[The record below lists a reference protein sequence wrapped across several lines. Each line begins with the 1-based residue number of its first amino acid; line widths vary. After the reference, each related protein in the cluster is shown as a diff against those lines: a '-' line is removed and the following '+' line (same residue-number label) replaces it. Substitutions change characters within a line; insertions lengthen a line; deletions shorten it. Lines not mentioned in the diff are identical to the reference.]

1 MPFVIYERLMLRK
14 PFFHIRISATIT
26 SKLLSIERP
35 TMTDSQPINP
45 DVNITD
51 TTNNNTDKN
60 FNNSTDKNL
69 NNDINKNDD
78 VLDYL
83 SVDDY
88 DYELPDSLI
97 ARYPLAQRSASKLLY
112 VAKNN
117 QKNTDSQILDKQFSE
132 LPDLLN
138 TGDLIVFNDTKVM
151 KARLFGQKD
160 TGGKIEVLIER
171 LVELSDLDGATLH
184 LQTTDGATVS
194 QEHIA
199 LCHVK
204 ASKAPKL
211 GQRLQIADGHMQ
223 AVMIG
228 RQDNL
233 FILAFEA
240 SILPDL
246 ERYGELPIPPYF
258 ERHADATDNTR
269 YQTVFHDPAKLA
281 SVAAPTASLHFD
293 ELVLDKLAAKGINT
307 AFVTLHVGAG
317 TFAPVK
323 TDNLLNHTM
332 HSEYAHLPQTTAD
345 LINQTHANGKQ
356 VIAIGTT
363 VTRVLETAYQ
373 KTAVNGQALSSWAGD
388 TDIFIYP
395 GFKFG
400 VIDKLF
406 TNFHLPKSTLLMLV
420 SAFAGK
426 AAIEQAYQHAINTEY
441 RFFSYGDAMLLDKKI
456 QLQE

>member
-1 MPFVIYERLMLRK
+1 
-14 PFFHIRISATIT
+14 
-26 SKLLSIERP
+26 
-35 TMTDSQPINP
+35 MTDSQP
-45 DVNITD
+45 VNLDTTCTD
-51 TTNNNTDKN
+51 TA
-60 FNNSTDKNL
+60 DKNL
-69 NNDINKNDD
+69 DKSSVKNTNKM
-78 VLDYL
+78 LDKNAETLEYL

-112 VAKNN
+112 LATN
-117 QKNTDSQILDKQFSE
+117 QQKDSDSQIIDKQFSE

-138 TGDLIVFNDTKVM
+138 AGDLIVFNDTKVM

-171 LVELSDLDGATLH
+171 LVNISDLDSTV
-184 LQTTDGATVS
+184 LQLETTDGKS
-194 QEHIA
+194 IDQEHIA

-211 GQRLQIADGHMQ
+211 GQRLEIADGHMQ
-223 AVMIG
+223 AVVIG
-228 RQDNL
+228 RQENL

-240 SILPDL
+240 PILPDL

-293 ELVLDKLAAKGINT
+293 KFVLDKLAAKGIHT

-332 HSEYAHLPQTTAD
+332 HSEYAHLPQVTAD

-373 KTAVNGQALSSWAGD
+373 KTTINGQALSSWAGD

-395 GFKFG
+395 GFRFG
-400 VIDKLF
+400 VIDKLL

-426 AAIEQAYQHAINTEY
+426 APIEQAYQHAINNYY

-456 QLQE
+456 KA

>member
-1 MPFVIYERLMLRK
+1 
-14 PFFHIRISATIT
+14 
-26 SKLLSIERP
+26 
-35 TMTDSQPINP
+35 MTDSQP
-45 DVNITD
+45 VNLDTTCTD
-51 TTNNNTDKN
+51 TA
-60 FNNSTDKNL
+60 DKNL
-69 NNDINKNDD
+69 DKSSVKNTNKM
-78 VLDYL
+78 LDKNAETLEYL

-112 VAKNN
+112 LATN
-117 QKNTDSQILDKQFSE
+117 QQKDSDSQIIDKQFSE

-138 TGDLIVFNDTKVM
+138 AGDLIVFNDTKVM

-171 LVELSDLDGATLH
+171 LVNISDLDSTV
-184 LQTTDGATVS
+184 LQLETTDGKS
-194 QEHIA
+194 IDQEHIA

-211 GQRLQIADGHMQ
+211 GQRLEIADGHMQ
-223 AVMIG
+223 AVVIG
-228 RQDNL
+228 RQENL

-240 SILPDL
+240 LILPDL

-293 ELVLDKLAAKGINT
+293 KFVLDKLAAKGIHT

-332 HSEYAHLPQTTAD
+332 HSEYAHLPQVTAD

-363 VTRVLETAYQ
+363 VTRVLEAAYQ

-395 GFKFG
+395 GFRFG
-400 VIDKLF
+400 VIDKLL

-426 AAIEQAYQHAINTEY
+426 APIEQAYQHAINNYY

-456 QLQE
+456 KA

>member
-1 MPFVIYERLMLRK
+1 
-14 PFFHIRISATIT
+14 
-26 SKLLSIERP
+26 
-35 TMTDSQPINP
+35 MTDIHTV
-45 DVNITD
+45 DAD
-51 TTNNNTDKN
+51 NNTLINTNKD
-60 FNNSTDKNL
+60 
-69 NNDINKNDD
+69 NDT
-78 VLDYL
+78 LDYL

-97 ARYPLAQRSASKLLY
+97 ARYPLSQRSASKLLY
-112 VAKNN
+112 LPNN
-117 QKNTDSQILDKQFSE
+117 RQKTDATVEDRLFAE
-132 LPDLLN
+132 LPDLLSA
-138 TGDLIVFNDTKVM
+138 GDLIVFNDTKVM

-160 TGGKIEVLIER
+160 TGGKLEALIER
-171 LVELSDLDGATLH
+171 LVDISDLDTATLH
-184 LQTTDGATVS
+184 LEDTTDEPVN

-204 ASKAPKL
+204 ASKALKL
-211 GQRLQIADGHMQ
+211 GQRLQLADGHMS
-223 AVMIG
+223 ATMIG

-233 FILAFEA
+233 FILAFDA
-240 SILPDL
+240 PILPHL
-246 ERYGELPIPPYF
+246 ELYGELPIPPYF
-258 ERHADATDNTR
+258 ERHADDTDNAR
-269 YQTVFHDPAKLA
+269 YQTVFHDPTKLA

-293 ELVLDKLAAKGINT
+293 DLVLSKLTEKGINT

-332 HSEYAHLPQTTAD
+332 HSEYAHLPQATAD

-373 KTAVNGQALSSWAGD
+373 KTTNDGQALSSWSGD

-400 VIDKLF
+400 VIDKLL

-420 SAFAGK
+420 SAFSGK
-426 AAIEQAYQHAINTEY
+426 DTIEHAYQHAIKEQY
-441 RFFSYGDAMLLDKKI
+441 RFFSYGDAMLLEKK
-456 QLQE
+456 

>member
-1 MPFVIYERLMLRK
+1 
-14 PFFHIRISATIT
+14 
-26 SKLLSIERP
+26 
-35 TMTDSQPINP
+35 MTDSQP
-45 DVNITD
+45 VNLDTTCTD
-51 TTNNNTDKN
+51 TAEKDLDKSSVKNTNKMLDKN
-60 FNNSTDKNL
+60 AETL
-69 NNDINKNDD
+69 E
-78 VLDYL
+78 YL

-112 VAKNN
+112 LATN
-117 QKNTDSQILDKQFSE
+117 QQKDSDSQIIDKQFSE
-132 LPDLLN
+132 LADLLN
-138 TGDLIVFNDTKVM
+138 AGDLIVFNDTKVM

-171 LVELSDLDGATLH
+171 LVNISDLNSTVLK
-184 LQTTDGATVS
+184 LETTDGKS
-194 QEHIA
+194 INQEHIA

-211 GQRLQIADGHMQ
+211 GQRLEIADGHMQ
-223 AVMIG
+223 AVVIG
-228 RQDNL
+228 RQENL
-233 FILAFEA
+233 FILSFEA
-240 SILPDL
+240 PILPDL

-293 ELVLDKLAAKGINT
+293 KLVLDKLAAKGIHT

-332 HSEYAHLPQTTAD
+332 HSEYAHLPQVTAD

-373 KTAVNGQALSSWAGD
+373 KTTINGQALSSWAGD

-395 GFKFG
+395 GFRFG
-400 VIDKLF
+400 VIDKLL

-426 AAIEQAYQHAINTEY
+426 AAIEQAYQHAIDNQY
-441 RFFSYGDAMLLDKKI
+441 RFFSYGDAMLLDKKTKA
-456 QLQE
+456 

>member
-1 MPFVIYERLMLRK
+1 
-14 PFFHIRISATIT
+14 
-26 SKLLSIERP
+26 
-35 TMTDSQPINP
+35 MTDSQP
-45 DVNITD
+45 VNLDTTCTD
-51 TTNNNTDKN
+51 TAEKNLDKSSVKNTNKMLDKN
-60 FNNSTDKNL
+60 AETL
-69 NNDINKNDD
+69 E
-78 VLDYL
+78 YL

-97 ARYPLAQRSASKLLY
+97 ARYPLEQRSASKLLY
-112 VAKNN
+112 LATN
-117 QKNTDSQILDKQFSE
+117 QQKDSDSQIIDKQFSE

-138 TGDLIVFNDTKVM
+138 AGDLIVFNDTKVM

-171 LVELSDLDGATLH
+171 LVNISDLDSTV
-184 LQTTDGATVS
+184 LQLETTDGKS
-194 QEHIA
+194 IDQEHIA

-211 GQRLQIADGHMQ
+211 GQRLEIADGHMQ
-223 AVMIG
+223 AVVIG
-228 RQDNL
+228 RQENL

-240 SILPDL
+240 LILPDL

-293 ELVLDKLAAKGINT
+293 KFVLDKLAAKGIHT

-332 HSEYAHLPQTTAD
+332 HSEYAHLPQVTAD

-395 GFKFG
+395 GFRFG
-400 VIDKLF
+400 VIDKLL

-426 AAIEQAYQHAINTEY
+426 APIEQAYQHAINNYY

-456 QLQE
+456 KA

>member
-1 MPFVIYERLMLRK
+1 
-14 PFFHIRISATIT
+14 
-26 SKLLSIERP
+26 
-35 TMTDSQPINP
+35 MTDSQP
-45 DVNITD
+45 VNLDTTCTD
-51 TTNNNTDKN
+51 TAEKNLDKSSVKNTNKMLDKN
-60 FNNSTDKNL
+60 AETL
-69 NNDINKNDD
+69 E
-78 VLDYL
+78 YL

-112 VAKNN
+112 LATN
-117 QKNTDSQILDKQFSE
+117 QQKDSDSQIIDKQFSE

-138 TGDLIVFNDTKVM
+138 AGDLIVFNDTKVM

-171 LVELSDLDGATLH
+171 LVNISDLDSTV
-184 LQTTDGATVS
+184 LQLETTDGKS
-194 QEHIA
+194 IDQEHIA

-211 GQRLQIADGHMQ
+211 GQRLEIADGHMQ
-223 AVMIG
+223 AVVIG
-228 RQDNL
+228 RQENL

-240 SILPDL
+240 LILPDL

-293 ELVLDKLAAKGINT
+293 KFVLDKLAAKGIHT

-332 HSEYAHLPQTTAD
+332 HSEYAHLPQVTAD

-395 GFKFG
+395 GFRFG
-400 VIDKLF
+400 VIDKLL

-426 AAIEQAYQHAINTEY
+426 APIEQAYQHAINNYY

-456 QLQE
+456 KA

>member
-1 MPFVIYERLMLRK
+1 
-14 PFFHIRISATIT
+14 
-26 SKLLSIERP
+26 
-35 TMTDSQPINP
+35 MTDSQP
-45 DVNITD
+45 VNLVTTCTD
-51 TTNNNTDKN
+51 TA
-60 FNNSTDKNL
+60 DKNL
-69 NNDINKNDD
+69 DKSSVKNTNKM
-78 VLDYL
+78 LDKNAETLEYL

-112 VAKNN
+112 LATN
-117 QKNTDSQILDKQFSE
+117 QQKDSDSQIIDKQFSE

-138 TGDLIVFNDTKVM
+138 AGDLIVFNDTKVM

-171 LVELSDLDGATLH
+171 LVNISDLDSTV
-184 LQTTDGATVS
+184 LQLETTDGKS
-194 QEHIA
+194 IDQEHIA

-211 GQRLQIADGHMQ
+211 GQRLEIADGHMQ
-223 AVMIG
+223 AVVIG
-228 RQDNL
+228 RQENL

-240 SILPDL
+240 LILPDL

-293 ELVLDKLAAKGINT
+293 KFVLDKLAAKGIHT

-332 HSEYAHLPQTTAD
+332 HSEYAHLPQITAD

-395 GFKFG
+395 GFRFG
-400 VIDKLF
+400 VIDKLL

-426 AAIEQAYQHAINTEY
+426 APIEQAYQHAIDNQY
-441 RFFSYGDAMLLDKKI
+441 RFFSYGDTMLLDKKI
-456 QLQE
+456 KA

>member
-1 MPFVIYERLMLRK
+1 
-14 PFFHIRISATIT
+14 
-26 SKLLSIERP
+26 
-35 TMTDSQPINP
+35 MTDSQP
-45 DVNITD
+45 VNLDTTCTD
-51 TTNNNTDKN
+51 TA
-60 FNNSTDKNL
+60 DKNL
-69 NNDINKNDD
+69 DKSSVKNTNKM
-78 VLDYL
+78 LDKNAETLEYL

-112 VAKNN
+112 LATN
-117 QKNTDSQILDKQFSE
+117 QQKDSDSQIIDKQFSE

-138 TGDLIVFNDTKVM
+138 AGDLIVFNDTKVM

-171 LVELSDLDGATLH
+171 LVNISDLDSTV
-184 LQTTDGATVS
+184 LQLETTDGKS
-194 QEHIA
+194 IDQEHIA

-211 GQRLQIADGHMQ
+211 GQRLEIADGHMQ
-223 AVMIG
+223 AVVIG
-228 RQDNL
+228 RQENL

-240 SILPDL
+240 LILPDL

-293 ELVLDKLAAKGINT
+293 KFVLDKLAAKGIHT

-332 HSEYAHLPQTTAD
+332 HSEYAHLPQVTAD

-395 GFKFG
+395 GFRFG
-400 VIDKLF
+400 VIDKLL
-406 TNFHLPKSTLLMLV
+406 TNFHLPKSTLLLLV

-426 AAIEQAYQHAINTEY
+426 APIEQAYQHAINNYY

-456 QLQE
+456 KA

>member
-1 MPFVIYERLMLRK
+1 
-14 PFFHIRISATIT
+14 
-26 SKLLSIERP
+26 
-35 TMTDSQPINP
+35 MTDIHAVDSETNTLI
-45 DVNITD
+45 D
-51 TTNNNTDKN
+51 TNKD
-60 FNNSTDKNL
+60 
-69 NNDINKNDD
+69 NDT
-78 VLDYL
+78 LDYL

-97 ARYPLAQRSASKLLY
+97 ARYPLSQRSASKLLY
-112 VAKNN
+112 LPADQ
-117 QKNTDSQILDKQFSE
+117 QKTTTTVEDRLFAE
-132 LPDLLN
+132 LPDLLSA
-138 TGDLIVFNDTKVM
+138 GDLIVFNDTKVM

-160 TGGKIEVLIER
+160 TGGKLEVLIER
-171 LVELSDLDGATLH
+171 LVGISDLDTATLH
-184 LQTTDGATVS
+184 LEDMTDKTIN

-204 ASKAPKL
+204 ASKALKL
-211 GQRLQIADGHMQ
+211 GQRLQLADGHMS
-223 AVMIG
+223 ATMIG

-233 FILAFEA
+233 FILAFGA
-240 SILPDL
+240 PILPHL
-246 ERYGELPIPPYF
+246 ELYGELPIPPYF
-258 ERHADATDNTR
+258 ERHADDTDNAR
-269 YQTVFHDPAKLA
+269 YQTVFHDPTKLA

-293 ELVLDKLAAKGINT
+293 DLVLSKLTEKGINT

-332 HSEYAHLPQTTAD
+332 HSEYAHLPQATAD

-373 KTAVNGQALSSWAGD
+373 KTTNDGQALSSWSGD

-400 VIDKLF
+400 VIDKLL

-420 SAFAGK
+420 SAFSGK
-426 AAIEQAYQHAINTEY
+426 DTIEHAYQHAIKEQY
-441 RFFSYGDAMLLDKKI
+441 RFFSYGDAMLLEKK
-456 QLQE
+456 

>member
-1 MPFVIYERLMLRK
+1 
-14 PFFHIRISATIT
+14 
-26 SKLLSIERP
+26 
-35 TMTDSQPINP
+35 MTDSQP
-45 DVNITD
+45 VNLDTTCTD
-51 TTNNNTDKN
+51 TA
-60 FNNSTDKNL
+60 DKNL
-69 NNDINKNDD
+69 DKSSVKNTNKM
-78 VLDYL
+78 LDKNAETLEYL

-112 VAKNN
+112 LATN
-117 QKNTDSQILDKQFSE
+117 QQKDSDSQIIDKQFSE

-138 TGDLIVFNDTKVM
+138 AGDLIVFNDTKVM

-171 LVELSDLDGATLH
+171 LVNISDLNSTVLK
-184 LQTTDGATVS
+184 LETTDGKS
-194 QEHIA
+194 IDQEHIA

-211 GQRLQIADGHMQ
+211 GQRLEIADGHMQ
-223 AVMIG
+223 AVVIG
-228 RQDNL
+228 RQENL

-240 SILPDL
+240 LILPDL

-293 ELVLDKLAAKGINT
+293 KFVLDKLAAKGIHT

-332 HSEYAHLPQTTAD
+332 HSEYAHLPQVTAD

-395 GFKFG
+395 GFRFG
-400 VIDKLF
+400 VIDKLL

-426 AAIEQAYQHAINTEY
+426 APIEQAYQHAIDNQY
-441 RFFSYGDAMLLDKKI
+441 RFFSYGDTMLLDKKI
-456 QLQE
+456 NVQA

>member
-1 MPFVIYERLMLRK
+1 
-14 PFFHIRISATIT
+14 
-26 SKLLSIERP
+26 
-35 TMTDSQPINP
+35 MTDSQP
-45 DVNITD
+45 VNLDTTCTD
-51 TTNNNTDKN
+51 TAEKNLDKSSVKNINKMLDKN
-60 FNNSTDKNL
+60 TETL
-69 NNDINKNDD
+69 E
-78 VLDYL
+78 YL

-112 VAKNN
+112 LATN
-117 QKNTDSQILDKQFSE
+117 QQKDSDSQIIDKQFSE

-138 TGDLIVFNDTKVM
+138 AGDLIVFNDTKVM

-171 LVELSDLDGATLH
+171 LVNISDLDSTV
-184 LQTTDGATVS
+184 LQLETTDGKS
-194 QEHIA
+194 IDQEHIA

-211 GQRLQIADGHMQ
+211 GQRLEIADGHMQ
-223 AVMIG
+223 AVVIG
-228 RQDNL
+228 RQENL

-240 SILPDL
+240 LILPDL

-293 ELVLDKLAAKGINT
+293 KFVLDKLAAKGIHT

-332 HSEYAHLPQTTAD
+332 HSEYAHLPQVTAD

-395 GFKFG
+395 GFRFG
-400 VIDKLF
+400 VIDKLL

-426 AAIEQAYQHAINTEY
+426 ASIEQAYQHAINNYY

-456 QLQE
+456 KA

>member
-1 MPFVIYERLMLRK
+1 
-14 PFFHIRISATIT
+14 
-26 SKLLSIERP
+26 
-35 TMTDSQPINP
+35 MTDSHT
-45 DVNITD
+45 VLTD
-51 TTNNNTDKN
+51 TNTSLD
-60 FNNSTDKNL
+60 TIA
-69 NNDINKNDD
+69 NNDTSN
-78 VLDYL
+78 YL
-83 SVDDY
+83 SVEDY

-112 VAKNN
+112 LPANS
-117 QKNTDSQILDKQFSE
+117 QTNTTRIEDCLFSA
-132 LPDLLN
+132 LPDLLDA
-138 TGDLIVFNDTKVM
+138 GDLIVFNDTKVM

-160 TGGKIEVLIER
+160 TGGKLEVLIER
-171 LVELSDLDGATLH
+171 LVNLDDLDTAALH
-184 LQTTDGATVS
+184 LKDMSDEPVN

-204 ASKAPKL
+204 ASKALKL
-211 GQRLQIADGHMQ
+211 GQRLQLADGHMS
-223 AVMIG
+223 AAMIG

-233 FILAFEA
+233 FILAFDA
-240 SILPDL
+240 PILPQL
-246 ERYGELPIPPYF
+246 ELYGELPIPPYF
-258 ERHADATDNTR
+258 ERHADETDNTR
-269 YQTVFHDPAKLA
+269 YQTVFHDPTKLA

-293 ELVLDKLAAKGINT
+293 EAVLSKLAEKGINT

-332 HSEYAHLPQTTAD
+332 HSEYAHLPQTTAE
-345 LINQTHANGKQ
+345 LINQTHANGNK

-373 KTAVNGQALSSWAGD
+373 KTAIDGQKLSSWSGD

-400 VIDKLF
+400 VIDRLL

-426 AAIEQAYQHAINTEY
+426 SSIEHAYQHAVDKQY
-441 RFFSYGDAMLLDKKI
+441 RFFSYGDAMLLDRKVD
-456 QLQE
+456 

>member
-1 MPFVIYERLMLRK
+1 
-14 PFFHIRISATIT
+14 
-26 SKLLSIERP
+26 
-35 TMTDSQPINP
+35 MTDSHALDSTAPALIDN
-45 DVNITD
+45 DTD
-51 TTNNNTDKN
+51 NN
-60 FNNSTDKNL
+60 
-69 NNDINKNDD
+69 

-112 VAKNN
+112 LATDN
-117 QKNTDSQILDKQFSE
+117 QKNTASVQDRLFAE

-138 TGDLIVFNDTKVM
+138 AGDLIVFNDTKVM

-171 LVELSDLDGATLH
+171 LVNLSDLDVTTLH
-184 LQTTDGATVS
+184 VETIDDTTVNK
-194 QEHIA
+194 EHIA

-211 GQRLQIADGHMQ
+211 GQRVSLADGHMN

-240 SILPDL
+240 PILPHL
-246 ERYGELPIPPYF
+246 ELYGELPIPPYF
-258 ERHADATDNTR
+258 ERHADDTDNTR

-293 ELVLDKLAAKGINT
+293 ESVLNQLTEKGINT

-332 HSEYAHLPQTTAD
+332 HSEYAHLPQATAD
-345 LINQTHANGKQ
+345 LINQTHANGNQ

-373 KTAVNGQALSSWAGD
+373 KTAVEGQPLSSWSGD

-400 VIDKLF
+400 VIDRLL

-420 SAFAGK
+420 SAFSGK
-426 AAIEQAYQHAINTEY
+426 AAIEHAYQHAIEKQY
-441 RFFSYGDAMLLDKKI
+441 RFFSYGDAMLLDKKAN
-456 QLQE
+456 

>member
-1 MPFVIYERLMLRK
+1 
-14 PFFHIRISATIT
+14 
-26 SKLLSIERP
+26 
-35 TMTDSQPINP
+35 MTDIHTV
-45 DVNITD
+45 DAD
-51 TTNNNTDKN
+51 NNTLIDTNK
-60 FNNSTDKNL
+60 D
-69 NNDINKNDD
+69 NDT
-78 VLDYL
+78 LDYL

-97 ARYPLAQRSASKLLY
+97 ARYPLSQRSASKLLY
-112 VAKNN
+112 LPNN
-117 QKNTDSQILDKQFSE
+117 RQKTDATVEDRLFAE
-132 LPDLLN
+132 LPDLLSA
-138 TGDLIVFNDTKVM
+138 GDLIVFNDTKVM

-160 TGGKIEVLIER
+160 TGGKLEALIER
-171 LVELSDLDGATLH
+171 LVDISDLDTATLH
-184 LQTTDGATVS
+184 LEDTTDEPIN

-204 ASKAPKL
+204 ASKALKL
-211 GQRLQIADGHMQ
+211 GQRLQLADGHMS
-223 AVMIG
+223 ATMIG

-233 FILAFEA
+233 FILAFDA
-240 SILPDL
+240 PILPHL
-246 ERYGELPIPPYF
+246 ELYGELPIPPYF
-258 ERHADATDNTR
+258 ERHADDTDNAR
-269 YQTVFHDPAKLA
+269 YQTVFHDPTKLA

-293 ELVLDKLAAKGINT
+293 DLVLSKLTEKGINT

-332 HSEYAHLPQTTAD
+332 HSEYAHLPQATAD

-373 KTAVNGQALSSWAGD
+373 KTTNDGQALSSWSGD

-400 VIDKLF
+400 VIDKLL

-420 SAFAGK
+420 SAFSGK
-426 AAIEQAYQHAINTEY
+426 DTIEHAYQHAIKEQY
-441 RFFSYGDAMLLDKKI
+441 RFFSYGDAMLLEKK
-456 QLQE
+456 

>member
-1 MPFVIYERLMLRK
+1 
-14 PFFHIRISATIT
+14 
-26 SKLLSIERP
+26 
-35 TMTDSQPINP
+35 MTDSQP
-45 DVNITD
+45 VNLDTTCTD
-51 TTNNNTDKN
+51 TAEKNLDKSSVKNINKMLDKN
-60 FNNSTDKNL
+60 TETL
-69 NNDINKNDD
+69 E
-78 VLDYL
+78 YL

-112 VAKNN
+112 LATN
-117 QKNTDSQILDKQFSE
+117 QQKDSDSQIIDKQFSE

-138 TGDLIVFNDTKVM
+138 AGDLIVFNDTKVM

-171 LVELSDLDGATLH
+171 LVNISDLDSTV
-184 LQTTDGATVS
+184 LQLETTDGKS
-194 QEHIA
+194 IDQEHIA

-211 GQRLQIADGHMQ
+211 GQRLEIADGHMQ
-223 AVMIG
+223 AVVIG
-228 RQDNL
+228 RQENL

-293 ELVLDKLAAKGINT
+293 KFVLDKLAAKGIHT

-332 HSEYAHLPQTTAD
+332 HSEYAHLPQVTAD

-395 GFKFG
+395 GFRFG
-400 VIDKLF
+400 VIDKLL

-426 AAIEQAYQHAINTEY
+426 APIEQAYQHAINNYY
-441 RFFSYGDAMLLDKKI
+441 RFFSYGDAMLLDKKVNV
-456 QLQE
+456 QA

>member
-1 MPFVIYERLMLRK
+1 MTNSHTASSK
-14 PFFHIRISATIT
+14 PSA
-26 SKLLSIERP
+26 SI
-35 TMTDSQPINP
+35 
-45 DVNITD
+45 
-51 TTNNNTDKN
+51 NNNE
-60 FNNSTDKNL
+60 NS
-69 NNDINKNDD
+69 D

-83 SVDDY
+83 SVEDY
-88 DYELPDSLI
+88 DYDLPDRLI

-112 VAKNN
+112 LPDQADPKATSVK
-117 QKNTDSQILDKQFSE
+117 DCLFSE
-132 LPDLLN
+132 LPELLDA
-138 TGDLIVFNDTKVM
+138 GDLIVFNDTKVM

-160 TGGKIEVLIER
+160 TGGKLEVLIER
-171 LVELSDLDGATLH
+171 LVSVSDLDIATLH
-184 LQTTDGATVS
+184 LEDSNHESVN

-204 ASKAPKL
+204 ASKALKL
-211 GQRLQIADGHMQ
+211 GQRFQLADSHMSG
-223 AVMIG
+223 AMIG

-233 FILAFEA
+233 FILAFDA
-240 SILPDL
+240 PILPDL
-246 ERYGELPIPPYF
+246 ELYGELPIPPYF
-258 ERHADATDNTR
+258 ERHADDTDNTR

-293 ELVLDKLAAKGINT
+293 DLVLNKLSEKGINT

-332 HSEYAHLPQTTAD
+332 HSEYAHLPQATAE
-345 LINQTHANGKQ
+345 LINKTHANGNK

-373 KTAVNGQALSSWAGD
+373 KTAINGQALSSWSGD

-400 VIDKLF
+400 VIDRLL

-420 SAFAGK
+420 SAFSGK
-426 AAIEQAYQHAINTEY
+426 ASIEYAYQHAIEKEY

-456 QLQE
+456 I

>member
-1 MPFVIYERLMLRK
+1 
-14 PFFHIRISATIT
+14 
-26 SKLLSIERP
+26 
-35 TMTDSQPINP
+35 MTDSQP
-45 DVNITD
+45 VNLVTTCTD
-51 TTNNNTDKN
+51 TANKNLDKSSVKNTNKMLDKN
-60 FNNSTDKNL
+60 AETL
-69 NNDINKNDD
+69 E
-78 VLDYL
+78 YL

-112 VAKNN
+112 LATN
-117 QKNTDSQILDKQFSE
+117 QQKDSDSQIIDKQFSE

-138 TGDLIVFNDTKVM
+138 AGDLIVFNDTKVM

-171 LVELSDLDGATLH
+171 LVNISDLDSTV
-184 LQTTDGATVS
+184 LQLETTDGKS
-194 QEHIA
+194 IDQEHIA

-211 GQRLQIADGHMQ
+211 GQRLEIADGHMQ
-223 AVMIG
+223 AVVIG
-228 RQDNL
+228 RQENL

-240 SILPDL
+240 LILPDL

-293 ELVLDKLAAKGINT
+293 KFVLDKLAAKGIHT

-332 HSEYAHLPQTTAD
+332 HSEYAHLPQVTAD

-395 GFKFG
+395 GFRFG
-400 VIDKLF
+400 VIDKLL

-426 AAIEQAYQHAINTEY
+426 APIEQAYQHAIDNQY
-441 RFFSYGDAMLLDKKI
+441 RFFSYGDTMLLDKKI
-456 QLQE
+456 KA

>member
-1 MPFVIYERLMLRK
+1 
-14 PFFHIRISATIT
+14 
-26 SKLLSIERP
+26 
-35 TMTDSQPINP
+35 MTDSQP
-45 DVNITD
+45 VNLVTTCTD
-51 TTNNNTDKN
+51 TA
-60 FNNSTDKNL
+60 DKNL
-69 NNDINKNDD
+69 DKSSVKNTNKM
-78 VLDYL
+78 LDKNAETLEYL

-112 VAKNN
+112 LATN
-117 QKNTDSQILDKQFSE
+117 QQKDSDSQIIDKQFSE

-138 TGDLIVFNDTKVM
+138 AGDLIVFNDTKVM

-171 LVELSDLDGATLH
+171 LVNISDLDSTV
-184 LQTTDGATVS
+184 LQLETTDGKS
-194 QEHIA
+194 IDQEHIA

-211 GQRLQIADGHMQ
+211 GQRLEIADGHMQ
-223 AVMIG
+223 AVVIG
-228 RQDNL
+228 RQENL

-240 SILPDL
+240 PILPDL

-293 ELVLDKLAAKGINT
+293 KFVLDKLAAKGIHT

-332 HSEYAHLPQTTAD
+332 HSEYAHLPQVTAD

-395 GFKFG
+395 GFRFG
-400 VIDKLF
+400 VIDKLL

-426 AAIEQAYQHAINTEY
+426 APIEQAYQHAINNYY

-456 QLQE
+456 NVQA